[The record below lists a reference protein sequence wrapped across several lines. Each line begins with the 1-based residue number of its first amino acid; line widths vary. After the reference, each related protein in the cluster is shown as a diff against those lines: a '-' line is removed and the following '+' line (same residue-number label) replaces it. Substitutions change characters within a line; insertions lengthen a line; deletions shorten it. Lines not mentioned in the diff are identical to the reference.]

1 MSSAVEIIECQTP
14 AQRRQFITFAWEI
27 YKNNPFWVPPLISE
41 RMTFYDKAKNPF
53 FEHSDAALFMARR
66 NGRIVGTIVAI
77 LNNRHNQFHH
87 ETTGFFGGFEVINDF
102 EVARAL
108 LDTARDWLK
117 ARGMTVMRGPTT
129 LSFNDE
135 TGLLIEGF
143 DKPPRVLMPYN
154 PPYYAELLERY
165 GFQKAMDLYAW
176 WVDTQTAAANRL
188 EQLQRIAA
196 GVQRRKNF
204 VVRNADFKQLPREV
218 AALKR
223 VYASETGAWS
233 ANWGHV
239 PMTDRELDHVVNGL
253 KQFADP
259 DFIFIA
265 EVNNEPVGIAVS
277 LPDVNQALRLAYPR
291 PNQLELWT
299 LLKFLW
305 YRRRVNAVRFILFG
319 TLPEYR
325 TSGIETLLIYKTLE
339 AVQRRGYIGGELGWV
354 LETNDALNRINRAA
368 GATIDKVYRVYDLPI
383 G

>member
-41 RMTFYDKAKNPF
+41 RMAFYDKAKNPF

-204 VVRNADFKQLPREV
+204 VVRNADFKQLPARSP
-218 AALKR
+218 R
-223 VYASETGAWS
+223 SS
-233 ANWGHV
+233 ACT
-239 PMTDRELDHVVNGL
+239 P
-253 KQFADP
+253 A
-259 DFIFIA
+259 
-265 EVNNEPVGIAVS
+265 
-277 LPDVNQALRLAYPR
+277 RLAP
-291 PNQLELWT
+291 
-299 LLKFLW
+299 
-305 YRRRVNAVRFILFG
+305 
-319 TLPEYR
+319 
-325 TSGIETLLIYKTLE
+325 
-339 AVQRRGYIGGELGWV
+339 
-354 LETNDALNRINRAA
+354 
-368 GATIDKVYRVYDLPI
+368 GAPTGDTCP
-383 G
+383 